1 MKDLLKETNSKFRM
15 ANRSCLEPEEVETI
29 SRKYSKYFLLRF
41 SSLAGF
47 LFLIHLLLFGI
58 AFCECL
64 PNEKDND
71 PALMLLG
78 VPQTS
83 EESPNNDGSPQ
94 LSFNYPTSSYRLVKN
109 VPVVPISP
117 DIQGDLSN
125 FSVTPPL
132 PAGLVMNPTTGTITG
147 SPASPLPVTTYQVT
161 ASNSSKSFTVSLNLS
176 ADALNAEIES
186 YIKAPNAEVFDQFGK
201 SIAIDGDTL
210 VVGAPIEDSNQTT
223 ISNSLGPNL
232 TPAGDNDAA
241 TFSGAAYVFRR
252 MGTTWAFEAY
262 LKAPNA
268 EANDQF
274 GDVVAID
281 GDTIVVG
288 TYYENSN
295 QTSISNSLGANLTPA
310 GDNDSAG
317 NSGAAYVFRRTG
329 SIWAFE
335 AYLKAPNVESG
346 DQFSWSIAVDGDT
359 VVIGSNA
366 EDSNQTSISN
376 SLGAN
381 LTPAGDNDSAGNSG
395 AAYVFRRTGSTW
407 AFEAYLKAPNAEG
420 NDFFGTSVAIDGDT
434 IAVAST
440 GEDSNQTS
448 VSNILGPNLT
458 PAGDNDAANG
468 SGAVYIFRR
477 TGTLWSFESY
487 LKAPNV
493 EAGDNFGSSIAIDG
507 DTLVVG
513 SNSEDSNQTSISN
526 SLGPNLTPAGDNDSA
541 SNSGAAYVFRRTG
554 STWAFEAYLK
564 APNAESGDQFGYK
577 VAIDNGFIAI
587 SAPFERGGGGIS
599 LHNPQPTF
607 GPANDNDSAFGA
619 GAVYVFRRDSNVWV
633 WQSYI
638 KGKNTEASDRFG
650 ESISISGELIAV
662 GAMGED
668 SANAIICNGATNIP
682 TGATDNEGA
691 GGSGAAYV
699 FTR

>member
-15 ANRSCLEPEEVETI
+15 ANRSCLEPEEVKTI

-83 EESPNNDGSPQ
+83 EESPNDDGSPQ

-109 VPVVPISP
+109 VTVVPISP

-147 SPASPLPVTTYQVT
+147 NPASPLPVTTYQVT
-161 ASNSSKSFTVSLNLS
+161 ASSSSKSFTVLLNLS
-176 ADALNAEIES
+176 AEALNAEIES
-186 YIKAPNAEVFDQFGK
+186 YIKASNAGVGDQFGK
-201 SIAIDGDTL
+201 SIAIDGDML
-210 VVGAPIEDSNQTT
+210 VVGTPIEDSNQTS

-232 TPAGDNDAA
+232 TAAGDNDSA

-252 MGTTWAFEAY
+252 MGTTW
-262 LKAPNA
+262 
-268 EANDQF
+268 
-274 GDVVAID
+274 
-281 GDTIVVG
+281 T
-288 TYYENSN
+288 
-295 QTSISNSLGANLTPA
+295 
-310 GDNDSAG
+310 
-317 NSGAAYVFRRTG
+317 
-329 SIWAFE
+329 
-335 AYLKAPNVESG
+335 
-346 DQFSWSIAVDGDT
+346 
-359 VVIGSNA
+359 
-366 EDSNQTSISN
+366 
-376 SLGAN
+376 
-381 LTPAGDNDSAGNSG
+381 
-395 AAYVFRRTGSTW
+395 
-407 AFEAYLKAPNAEG
+407 
-420 NDFFGTSVAIDGDT
+420 
-434 IAVAST
+434 
-440 GEDSNQTS
+440 
-448 VSNILGPNLT
+448 
-458 PAGDNDAANG
+458 
-468 SGAVYIFRR
+468 
-477 TGTLWSFESY
+477 
-487 LKAPNV
+487 
-493 EAGDNFGSSIAIDG
+493 
-507 DTLVVG
+507 
-513 SNSEDSNQTSISN
+513 
-526 SLGPNLTPAGDNDSA
+526 
-541 SNSGAAYVFRRTG
+541 
-554 STWAFEAYLK
+554 FEAYLK

-607 GPANDNDSAFGA
+607 GPANDNDSALSA
-619 GAVYVFRRDSNVWV
+619 GPVYVFRRDSNVWV
-633 WQSYI
+633 WKSYI
-638 KGKNTEASDRFG
+638 KGKNTEGNDRFG
-650 ESISISGELIAV
+650 ESISITRELIAV

-691 GGSGAAYV
+691 RGSGGAYM